1 MAKEIKQLRKQA
13 EKAARAAKAVAD
25 PEVSEQLQ
33 ALSRAF
39 QSQAD
44 VSAARCCE
52 APSRLEFDG
61 ESPHDTQVRI

>member
-1 MAKEIKQLRKQA
+1 LRKQA
-13 EKAARAAKAVAD
+13 EEAARAAKAVAD

-44 VSAARCCE
+44 VLKSKKRAGKK
-52 APSRLEFDG
+52 RLIREKR
-61 ESPHDTQVRI
+61 P

>member
-1 MAKEIKQLRKQA
+1 MAKEIKRLRKQA
-13 EKAARAAKAVAD
+13 KKAARAAKAVAD

-44 VSAARCCE
+44 VLKSKKRAGKK
-52 APSRLEFDG
+52 RLIREKR
-61 ESPHDTQVRI
+61 P